1 MPMWPVADTPV
12 LERVLIAHREATGSE
27 ATQSADAPAT
37 WLLLGEHVDYAGGI
51 VAISQASPRV
61 AVAFSPRPDDVISV
75 TRHALTP
82 KGVTTEVDQLSTGVI
97 AELAA
102 EQQIGVDDRGRPVT
116 PPAPTGG
123 IAAILGGIVWTMINR
138 QLLPRDTT
146 GMDITVVD
154 DIPAQAGLGA
164 AAATEAAFA
173 LALQA
178 DAGDLDDAPMR
189 TRLAEVCSQSAEMFS
204 AVPPLRARHTA
215 ALRGTDE
222 SMSIIDY
229 ADESLTTAPH
239 PQTAGISWFMVLPP
253 GEATDQSALIRDRH
267 RFLDA
272 ACHAFGAES
281 LRMLPDAPQRVI
293 DWLKAVH
300 KVHGPEN
307 QPSIQDASAWLAF
320 HEQETHRVN
329 SLSRALRSRRTEDIW
344 QLQAES
350 QAALASSYGLSNAA
364 DIVELC
370 LIRGAEG
377 ARAASAGTSAAVI
390 AGVDKQRAK
399 NFATD
404 LAANGF
410 IVVELQAGAVAE
422 LNREN

>member
-1 MPMWPVADTPV
+1 MPMWPVADTPA
-12 LERVLIAHREATGSE
+12 LERALIAHREATGSE
-27 ATQSADAPAT
+27 AAQSADAPAT
-37 WLLLGEHVDYAGGI
+37 WLLLGEHIDYAGGI

-61 AVAFSPRPDDVISV
+61 AVAFSSRPDDLIRVNH
-75 TRHALTP
+75 HALTP
-82 KGVTTEVDQLSTGVI
+82 EGTTTTVDQISTGTI
-97 AELAA
+97 SERAA
-102 EQQIGVDDRGRPVT
+102 EQQIGVDDRGRPVI

-146 GMDITVVD
+146 GLDITVVD
-154 DIPAQAGLGA
+154 DIPQHAGLGEI
-164 AAATEAAFA
+164 AATEAAFS

-178 DAGDLDDAPMR
+178 DLIDLDDAPMR

-204 AVPPLRARHTA
+204 DIPPLRARHTA
-215 ALRGTDE
+215 ALRGTDG

-239 PQTAGISWFMVLPP
+239 PQTAGISWFMVLTP

-300 KVHGPEN
+300 KVHGSEN

-320 HEQETHRVN
+320 HEQETHRVQA
-329 SLSRALRSRRTEDIW
+329 LSRALRSRRTEDIW
-344 QLQAES
+344 QLQSDS
-350 QAALASSYGLSNAA
+350 QAALATSYGLSNVA
-364 DIVELC
+364 DLVELC
-370 LIRGAEG
+370 HIRGAEG

-390 AGVDKQRAK
+390 AGVDHQRAK
-399 NFATD
+399 NFSSD
-404 LAANGF
+404 LAADGF
-410 IVVELQAGAVAE
+410 IVLELQAGAVAS
-422 LNREN
+422 LNREP